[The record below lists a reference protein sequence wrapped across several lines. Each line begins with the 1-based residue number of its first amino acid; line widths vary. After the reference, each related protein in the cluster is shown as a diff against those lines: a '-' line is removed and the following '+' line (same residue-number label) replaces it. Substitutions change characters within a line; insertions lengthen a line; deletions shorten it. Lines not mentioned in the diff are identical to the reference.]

1 MVEVRANK
9 SWHSS
14 WFHLLLLLLLAAA
27 AASSCH
33 GEKKQVLPLR
43 ELQLGDIKTSEKCLP
58 QRSRR
63 VNGATILEMK
73 HQSYCSWST
82 KSREDRAWKL
92 LALDNA
98 RVSSLQSQINDAT
111 MSYSAEKPSSSPPPA
126 GAQIPLNSGAKLQ
139 TMNYI
144 VTIQLGGKQM
154 TVMVDT
160 GSDLTWVQC
169 KPCRSCYTQE
179 DPLFDPA
186 ASPSYQPI
194 PCNSSMC
201 DSLQMATGVS
211 GACGA
216 DQPSCNYALSYR
228 DGSYTNGVLARD
240 RIDLAAVPVRGF
252 VFGCGESNQGM
263 FGGTS
268 GLMGLGR
275 SQLSL
280 VSQTIPEF
288 GGVFSYCL
296 PTREFDSS
304 GSLILGNDYSVY
316 KNSTPVV
323 YTRMITDPQ
332 QASFYFLNLT
342 GISIGG
348 TALRSS
354 TQFNTQVLIDSGTV
368 ITRLVPSV
376 YKTLRDEFLWHFSG
390 YPPAPGY
397 SILDTC
403 FDLAGYKEVDVPTI
417 RFTFDGDAEVD
428 VDVNGVLYF
437 AKPDASQVCLAF
449 ASLSYEEE
457 IGIIGN
463 YQQKNL
469 RVVYDTVGS
478 KVGFAEETCGYS

>member
-1 MVEVRANK
+1 
-9 SWHSS
+9 
-14 WFHLLLLLLLAAA
+14 
-27 AASSCH
+27 
-33 GEKKQVLPLR
+33 
-43 ELQLGDIKTSEKCLP
+43 
-58 QRSRR
+58 
-63 VNGATILEMK
+63 MK

-98 RVSSLQSQINDAT
+98 RVSSLQSQINDAA

-144 VTIQLGGKQM
+144 
-154 TVMVDT
+154 
-160 GSDLTWVQC
+160 
-169 KPCRSCYTQE
+169 
-179 DPLFDPA
+179 
-186 ASPSYQPI
+186 
-194 PCNSSMC
+194 
-201 DSLQMATGVS
+201 
-211 GACGA
+211 
-216 DQPSCNYALSYR
+216 PSCNYALSYR

-275 SQLSL
+275 SPLSL

-478 KVGFAEETCGYS
+478 KVGFAEETCGYIVSGGHELVQHGGKLEVELLELTKKTGEPRNSVKLQEGLDLSQQIYWQSTL